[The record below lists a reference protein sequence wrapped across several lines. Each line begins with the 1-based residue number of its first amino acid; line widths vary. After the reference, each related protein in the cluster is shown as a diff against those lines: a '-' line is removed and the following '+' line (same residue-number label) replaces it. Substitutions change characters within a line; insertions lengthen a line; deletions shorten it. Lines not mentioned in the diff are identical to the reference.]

1 MCACVLVVVLTNKD
15 SLFHSLSLSHTH
27 TVSPNDQ
34 MMCMG
39 SDPHFSV
46 HLPSGHTLCYTVQGE
61 HNTNFNLY
69 SSNRLKINARFVP
82 DEITDNTWLGVIGI
96 TIIDSGNK
104 ATQLMFEASN
114 QQIYIADDVIL
125 KASTIEKLVFKDGR
139 LVIVNTPRRL
149 SLISPKVHVDIRD
162 SRLNFTISFV
172 KNQHLDLLWHST
184 GQDESMHGIIGGCV
198 CVFVCRFGCEG
209 VGVQM
214 RLTLVFGKLA
224 SNSTSFL
231 YDWLQVSFF
240 EVVSKLMR
248 RRKC

>member
-1 MCACVLVVVLTNKD
+1 MHT
-15 SLFHSLSLSHTH
+15 HTH

-184 GQDESMHGIIGGCV
+184 GQDESMHGIIGAYV

-209 VGVQM
+209 VGVWVC
-214 RLTLVFGKLA
+214 RCVSHLCLV
-224 SNSTSFL
+224 S
-231 YDWLQVSFF
+231 
-240 EVVSKLMR
+240 
-248 RRKC
+248 

>member
-1 MCACVLVVVLTNKD
+1 
-15 SLFHSLSLSHTH
+15 
-27 TVSPNDQ
+27 

-139 LVIVNTPRRL
+139 LVVVNTPRRL

-184 GQDESMHGIIGGCV
+184 GQDESMHGIIGV
-198 CVFVCRFGCEG
+198 CVGLGVKVWVCRC
-209 VGVQM
+209 VSH
-214 RLTLVFGKLA
+214 LCLV
-224 SNSTSFL
+224 S
-231 YDWLQVSFF
+231 
-240 EVVSKLMR
+240 
-248 RRKC
+248 